1 MAGNWT
7 SIEVGLVLQGGGALG
22 AYEWGAIEAL
32 FDLMDELE
40 AGIPVFLKVVTGVSI
55 GAINGAC
62 VVGVHGANGRERR
75 KRGREQLAALWN
87 DLQLETP
94 FRGRYEL
101 PFGLPSFAPG
111 RDISLLGLPG
121 FYTPRPDV
129 WNFPKWTSLYDTS
142 PLKETLRK
150 YIAFPEIDASKTG
163 FIVSAV
169 DVERGTL
176 KRFRN
181 AAGRQQRVQRPEED
195 DVVVPFMAEHIMAS
209 GSLAPQFP
217 WTAIEGRKKNG
228 EPDIRLYW
236 DGGIVDN
243 TPLGDALEIFSEG
256 DQVYR
261 LLVVMNLYPLTGKK
275 PENLIGVADR
285 VHELSYGNRV
295 RQDSASAK
303 RINNLL
309 KLIEELEKAATAGG
323 VALGPDLAQRVND
336 ARGYKIAKTVQVDL
350 QTPGKGQARPDDE
363 AGLRDFSPDTIAER
377 RARGHDRA
385 AKKLTEALVQD
396 RARLALKPAAS
407 VVAGGR

>member
-1 MAGNWT
+1 MSHDWT
-7 SIEVGLVLQGGGALG
+7 SIEVGVVLQGGGALG

-40 AGIPVFLKVVTGVSI
+40 ETVPVALKVVTGVSI

-62 VVGVHGANGRERR
+62 VVGVKGADGKERR
-75 KRGREQLAALWN
+75 KSGRAQLAAFWN

-94 FRGRYEL
+94 FRGRFEL
-101 PFGLPSFAPG
+101 PFGLPSFAPA

-129 WNFPKWTSLYDTS
+129 WNFPKWTSLYDTT
-142 PLKETLRK
+142 PLKGTLDK
-150 YIAFPEIDASKTG
+150 HIVFPEIDASETG

-169 DVERGTL
+169 DVEGGTL

-195 DVVVPFMAEHIMAS
+195 DVVVPFMPEHIMAS

-217 WTAIEGRKKNG
+217 WTKIKE
-228 EPDIRLYW
+228 RLYW

-243 TPLGDALEIFSEG
+243 TPLGDAMEIFSESE
-256 DQVYR
+256 QVYR
-261 LLVVMNLYPLTGKK
+261 LLVVMNLYPLTGRK
-275 PENLIGVADR
+275 PENLLGVADR
-285 VHELSYGNRV
+285 VHELSYGNRM

-303 RINNLL
+303 RINDLL
-309 KLIEELEKAATAGG
+309 RLIRDLERAATGGG
-323 VALGPDLAQRVND
+323 VTLDPGLAQRVKD
-336 ARGYKIAKTVQVDL
+336 VRGYKIANTVQIDL
-350 QTPGKGQARPDDE
+350 QTPGKGQARLDDE

-377 RARGHDRA
+377 RRRGHERAMKKLNEALAKDRA
-385 AKKLTEALVQD
+385 K
-396 RARLALKPAAS
+396 LALRAVAPATT
-407 VVAGGR
+407 GH

>member
-1 MAGNWT
+1 MADAWT

-32 FDLMDELE
+32 FDLMDGLE
-40 AGIPVFLKVVTGVSI
+40 ESIPVSLKVVTGVSI
-55 GAINGAC
+55 GAINGGC
-62 VVGVHGANGRERR
+62 VVGVKGASGKERR
-75 KRGREQLAALWN
+75 KRGREQLGALWN
-87 DLQLETP
+87 DLQLDTP

-111 RDISLLGLPG
+111 RDLSLLGLPG
-121 FYTPRPDV
+121 FYTPRADI
-129 WNFPKWTSLYDTS
+129 WNFPKWTSLYDTA
-142 PLKETLRK
+142 PLKETLNK
-150 YIAFPEIDASKTG
+150 YITFSEIDASKTA

-195 DVVVPFMAEHIMAS
+195 DVVVPFKAEHIMAS

-217 WTAIEGRKKNG
+217 WTEIGKHA
-228 EPDIRLYW
+228 YW

-243 TPLGDALEIFSEG
+243 TPLGDAMEIFSEG
-256 DQVYR
+256 GQVYR

-285 VHELSYGNRV
+285 MHELSYGNRV

-309 KLIEELEKAATAGG
+309 KLIDELEKAATAGS
-323 VALGPDLAQRVND
+323 VTLDPDLAQRVNK
-336 ARGYKIAKTVQVDL
+336 ARGYKIAKTVQIDL

-377 RARGHDRA
+377 RARGHERA
-385 AKKLTEALVQD
+385 AKKLNEALAKD
-396 RARLALKPAAS
+396 RAKFARKSAATI
-407 VVAGGR
+407 AATGR

>member
-1 MAGNWT
+1 MADDWT

-40 AGIPVFLKVVTGVSI
+40 GSIPVALKVVTGVSI

-62 VVGVHGANGRERR
+62 LVGVKGANGAERR
-75 KRGREQLAALWN
+75 KHGRAQLKALWG
-87 DLQLETP
+87 DLQLDTP

-101 PFGLPSFAPG
+101 PFGLPSFAPA
-111 RDISLLGLPG
+111 RDMSLLGLPG
-121 FYTPRPDV
+121 FYTPRPDL
-129 WNFPKWTSLYDTS
+129 WNFPKWTSLYDTA
-142 PLKETLRK
+142 PLKETMSK
-150 YIAFPEIDASKTG
+150 YIAFPEIDASNTG

-181 AAGRQQRVQRPEED
+181 AAGRQQRVQRSEED
-195 DVVVPFMAEHIMAS
+195 DVVVPFKAEHIMAS

-217 WTAIEGRKKNG
+217 WTEIKG
-228 EPDIRLYW
+228 RLYW

-243 TPLGDALEIFSEG
+243 TPLGDAMEIFSEG
-256 DQVYR
+256 EQVYR
-261 LLVVMNLYPLTGKK
+261 LLVVMNLYPLTGRR
-275 PENLIGVADR
+275 PENLLGVADR
-285 VHELSYGNRV
+285 VHELSYGNRL

-303 RINNLL
+303 RMNNLL
-309 KLIEELEKAATAGG
+309 RLIDDLENAAAGG
-323 VALGPDLAQRVND
+323 GVTLAPDVAQRVKD
-336 ARGYKIAKTVQVDL
+336 ARGYKIANTVQIDL

-377 RARGHDRA
+377 RARGHERA
-385 AKKLTEALVQD
+385 AKTLTDALAKD
-396 RARLALKPAAS
+396 RAKLMRTPAPIAA
-407 VVAGGR
+407 AGR